1 MKRCID
7 CQSMYITYFVYMYMY
22 IIIYGLVYI
31 DGLSV
36 FFFSYTI
43 AGFKLYTSIYNK
55 VFLIYFLYLKKNH
68 YVLVVNEFFLH
79 SFYIK
84 KLMI

>member
-36 FFFSYTI
+36 FFSHIQLQDLNYI
-43 AGFKLYTSIYNK
+43 HLYIHNK
-55 VFLIYFLYLKKNH
+55 VFLIYFLYLKKKIIM
-68 YVLVVNEFFLH
+68 Y
-79 SFYIK
+79 
-84 KLMI
+84 